1 MRPHDRPAVRAS
13 RPGVAIAV
21 SALGAFLCS
30 LDSALNVAFPAIS
43 ADLGVSP
50 RQIALVIVFY
60 HVPIGLLTVI
70 GGVLGDRFGHRRVFA
85 CGVWTS
91 AVAFPLCGLAPDYPL
106 LLTARVLQGAA
117 AGLVFGTAPALVT
130 LALAHGRRGVG
141 LGMLNLGSGAALAT
155 APLIAGFLVEAFGW
169 RSVFFFRVPL
179 ALAVG
184 VIVSYVAR
192 RSPAEPY
199 QERPRAAPALVEML
213 RPASRGERPGP
224 LPSRALLLGNGLAVL
239 ANAAS
244 FSTFIFV
251 PYYLIDV
258 ARYPAG
264 LAGIIFTTVPLS
276 TSLGG
281 LAGGWLTRRIV
292 PRHLVVAGLALET
305 IGLATIAGLRDGS
318 HPALMIAGFV
328 LTGFGLGLFQVP
340 NMTLVMA
347 ALSDRHQ
354 GLAGGMI
361 SAMRTIGILTAALLS
376 PWLFA
381 ARQTL
386 HQADVADA
394 ASVFLAAFTDTFLAC
409 TFLGTC
415 ALALSLLLFRKAAR
429 PRP

>member
-1 MRPHDRPAVRAS
+1 MVPHDRSAVHTS
-13 RPGVAIAV
+13 RPGTAIAV

-50 RQIALVIVFY
+50 RQVALVIVFY
-60 HVPIGLLTVI
+60 HVPIGVLTVI
-70 GGVLGDRFGHRRVFA
+70 GGLLGDRFGHRRVFA

-91 AVAFPLCGLAPDYPL
+91 ALAFPLCGLAPDYAFL
-106 LLTARVLQGAA
+106 LAARIVQGAG

-130 LALAHGRRGVG
+130 LALAHSRRGLG
-141 LGMLNLGSGAALAT
+141 LGLLNFGTGAALAI
-155 APLIAGFLVEAFGW
+155 APLSAGFLVEAFGW
-169 RSVFFFRVPL
+169 RSVFLFRVPL
-179 ALAVG
+179 ALVVG
-184 VIVSYVAR
+184 VVVGYLGGLTRDRPPGPR
-192 RSPAEPY
+192 RA
-199 QERPRAAPALVEML
+199 
-213 RPASRGERPGP
+213 ERPGADVA
-224 LPSRALLLGNGLAVL
+224 LLHILRQRALMLGNVLAVL

-244 FSTFIFV
+244 FSIFVFV

-258 ARYPAG
+258 VGYSAG
-264 LAGIIFTTVPLS
+264 LAGAIFMTVPFS

-281 LAGGWLTRRIV
+281 LAGGWLTRRFE

-305 IGLATIAGLRDGS
+305 VGLATIATLQAGS
-318 HPALMIAGFV
+318 HPAVMIAGFV

-347 ALSDRHQ
+347 ALPDQNQ

-381 ARQTL
+381 SRQAL
-386 HQADVADA
+386 HQAEVISA
-394 ASVFLAAFTDTFLAC
+394 AAVFLAAFTDTFIACAVLA
-409 TFLGTC
+409 TC
-415 ALALSLLLFRKAAR
+415 ALALSLLLFTSTAR
-429 PRP
+429 HRP